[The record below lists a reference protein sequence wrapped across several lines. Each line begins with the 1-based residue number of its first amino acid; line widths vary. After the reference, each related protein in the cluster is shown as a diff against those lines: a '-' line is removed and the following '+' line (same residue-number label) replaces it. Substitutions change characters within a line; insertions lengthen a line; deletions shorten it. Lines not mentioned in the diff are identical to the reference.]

1 MWIVRLALRR
11 PYTVAVFCI
20 LLIIM
25 GILSLENMVVDI
37 FPTIDI
43 PVVGVIWSYPGLS
56 AQDMERRVVL
66 LDERALSTTV
76 NGVSRIESQSSAGI
90 GLMKIYF
97 EQGAD
102 IGSAI
107 AQISAIGNTITHSMP
122 PGIAAPIVIQFNASN
137 VPVAQITVSSKTVPE
152 QNLFDYGLNF
162 IRIRLFTIPGLATPA
177 PYGGKSR
184 QISVDINPDALQA
197 RGLSPTDVVTAL
209 QNSNVI
215 IPAGTAR
222 IGNIEYDVATNSS
235 PSAIDQFRHIPIR
248 VVGGEPVLL
257 GDVAN
262 ITDGFAQQT
271 NIVRV
276 NGNRAT
282 YLSILKKANASTLAV
297 VEAAKDMIP
306 QIKAAAP
313 AGIDLKVDFDQSTFV
328 RASINSVLREGLI
341 AFILVSLM
349 ILIFLGSWRSVILVS
364 ISIPLAIMTAI
375 IVLKLTGNSLNI
387 MTLGGLSLAVGMLV
401 DDATVAVENIHRNRN
416 LGKPL
421 TVAILDG
428 SREIAVPA
436 IMATLS
442 ICIVFFPVV
451 LLTGPARYL
460 FTPMALSVVVAMLA
474 SYLLSRTLVPSLA
487 RKLME
492 SEYHHA
498 DESIKK
504 PKEEK
509 PPGRMALMGRKY
521 KAWSD
526 KQFGRFQ
533 DAYAGLLGRLMG
545 IRAFTLV
552 TTGLVFVVTI
562 FMAPLIGTDFFP
574 STDTGIMK
582 FHMRAPSGTRIEVT
596 EAIVAKVEDTI
607 RNIIPPKELETINDN
622 IGVPISYNIAFVPTD
637 NTSSMD
643 ADFLIALNEDH
654 RPTKQY
660 MDTIR
665 RKLAASFPGVSFYF
679 QSADIVSQVLNFG
692 LSAPIDVQIEYP
704 QLDSAYVVARKL
716 RDMISD
722 VPGSEDV
729 NIKQVLDYPT
739 LRLNVD
745 RVRAAEMGLSEH
757 DVTNSMLISLSSS
770 SLVSPSFFLNPA
782 NNVNY
787 NVVVQTPLTKISSV
801 SNLLETPVTASTPL
815 VANSGSSAPAFLTQ
829 PGSVSGNTLDQPH
842 SNTETLGNIAT
853 LTTEASPNQINHY
866 TVQRVIDVTA
876 NVEGRDLGSVASDIQ
891 DKIASLKNLPK
902 TMHITIRGQNQVM
915 HDSFTSLGL
924 GIILAIV
931 LVYLLMVIQFQSWL
945 DPFIIMI
952 AVPGALIGVLWML
965 MITGTTIN
973 VVSLMGSIM
982 AIGIAVSNSILL
994 VNFANDLRVEQHL
1007 DPIQAAIEAGRTRLR
1022 PVLMTALAMIL
1033 GMVLMALG
1041 IGEGAEQNAPLAR
1054 AVIGGLL
1061 VATVTTLFVVPVVY
1075 TLLRTKLP
1083 TKHLLEDKFN
1093 AEEQGLEFDEEH
1105 DRVIGPAHPPQA
1117 A

>member
-1 MWIVRLALRR
+1 
-11 PYTVAVFCI
+11 
-20 LLIIM
+20 M

-66 LDERALSTTV
+66 LDERAISSTV
-76 NGVSRIESQSSAGI
+76 NGVSRIESQSSSGI

-97 EQGAD
+97 EPGAD

-107 AQISAIGNTITHSMP
+107 AQISAVGNTITHFMP
-122 PGIAAPIVIQFNASN
+122 PGIAAPVVIQFNASN

-184 QISVDINPDALQA
+184 QISVDINPQSLQA
-197 RGLSPTDVVTAL
+197 RGLSPTDIVTAL

-222 IGNIEYDVATNSS
+222 IGNTEYKIATNSS
-235 PSAIDQFRHIPIR
+235 PSAIEQFRHIPIR
-248 VVGGEPVLL
+248 IVGGEPILL

-306 QIKAAAP
+306 QIEAAAP
-313 AGIDLKVDFDQSTFV
+313 SGINLKVDFDQSTFV
-328 RASINSVLREGLI
+328 RASIISVLREGLI

-349 ILIFLGSWRSVILVS
+349 ILLFLGSWRSVILVS

-387 MTLGGLSLAVGMLV
+387 MTLGGLSLAIGMLV

-451 LLTGPARYL
+451 LLTGPAKFL

-487 RKLME
+487 RKLMA
-492 SEYHHA
+492 SEYHHTIE
-498 DESIKK
+498 DSVKQPNEQ
-504 PKEEK
+504 K
-509 PPGRMALMGRKY
+509 PPGRIGQFSRTY
-521 KAWSD
+521 NVWRD
-526 KQFGRFQ
+526 KQFERFQ
-533 DAYAGLLGRLMG
+533 DAYARLLGRLLQ
-545 IRAFTLV
+545 IRGFTLAI
-552 TTGLVFVVTI
+552 TGAVLVVTL

-574 STDTGIMK
+574 STDAGIMK
-582 FHMRAPSGTRIEVT
+582 FHMRAPSGTRIEST

-607 RNIIPPKELETINDN
+607 RSIIPSHELETINDN
-622 IGVPISYNIAFVPTD
+622 IGVPTSYNIAFVSTD

-643 ADFLIALNEDH
+643 ADFLIALKPEH
-654 RPTKQY
+654 QPTQQY
-660 MDTIR
+660 VDAIR
-665 RKLAASFPGVSFYF
+665 RKLAASFPGISFYF

-692 LSAPIDVQIEYP
+692 LSAPIDVQIEYA
-704 QLDSAYVVARKL
+704 QLDSAYSVARKL
-716 RDMISD
+716 RDMIRE

-745 RVRAAEMGLSEH
+745 RVRAAEMGLTEH
-757 DVTNSMLISLSSS
+757 DVTNNMLVSLSSS
-770 SLVSPSFFLNPA
+770 SLVAPSFFLNPI

-787 NVVVQTPLTKISSV
+787 NVVVQTPLAKISSV
-801 SNLLETPVTASTPL
+801 NSLLTTPITASAPIVTNSAQTPISL
-815 VANSGSSAPAFLTQ
+815 AQ
-829 PGSVSGNTLDQPH
+829 RGSVSTNTLDQPH
-842 SNTETLGNIAT
+842 SNTAMLGDIAT
-853 LTTEASPNQINHY
+853 LSTEASPTQINHY

-876 NVEGRDLGSVASDIQ
+876 NIEGRDLGSVASDIQ

-902 TMHITIRGQNQVM
+902 NMRITVRGQNQVM

-924 GIILAIV
+924 GIILAIA

-952 AVPGALIGVLWML
+952 AIPGALIGVLWML

-994 VNFANDLRVEQHL
+994 VNFANDVRVEKHL
-1007 DPIQAAIEAGRTRLR
+1007 SPIQAAVEAGRTRLR
-1022 PVLMTALAMIL
+1022 PILMTALAMIL

-1061 VATVTTLFVVPVVY
+1061 VATVVTLFVVPIVY

-1105 DRVIGPAHPPQA
+1105 DRVIGPAHPQA
-1117 A
+1117 I